1 MEKPEFLR
9 KNKSWKIQKDEILL
23 FYLSLVMQS
32 LNAFSRKESKD
43 FTDVHGR

>member
-9 KNKSWKIQKDEILL
+9 NNKSWKIQKDEIL
-23 FYLSLVMQS
+23 FNLSLVMPS